1 LCVDYLLSLQANLP
15 NAQEP
20 HIEQD
25 FTDDLIKLDE
35 GDNLD
40 EDMDLMHDLFGS
52 APYKLSG
59 SPTHHDDP
67 DRQAFSGVNGSGR
80 DPNANELM
88 DVETEE
94 LSNHSLLQQ
103 PLAVGF
109 YVSTAPT
116 GPLPTWFWST
126 CPQREN
132 HCPVCFQVSTFA
144 TCVLYYCTFSLS
156 LYLKLIGL
164 TANCMVKK
172 QFIETTS
179 QFLYVIATVFV
190 FVCFVI
196 FLVRSILSVWHYI
209 VCQKL

>member
-1 LCVDYLLSLQANLP
+1 MQANLP
-15 NAQEP
+15 GPQET

-25 FTDDLIKLDE
+25 FADDLIKLDD

-40 EDMDLMHDLFGS
+40 EDMDLMRDLFGG

-59 SPTHHDDP
+59 SPTHHDEG
-67 DRQAFSGVNGSGR
+67 DRHNFSGANGCGR
-80 DPNANELM
+80 DQASELM

-116 GPLPTWFWST
+116 GPLPTWFWSS

-132 HCPVCFQVSTFA
+132 HCPVCFRVS
-144 TCVLYYCTFSLS
+144 
-156 LYLKLIGL
+156 K
-164 TANCMVKK
+164 
-172 QFIETTS
+172 
-179 QFLYVIATVFV
+179 
-190 FVCFVI
+190 
-196 FLVRSILSVWHYI
+196 
-209 VCQKL
+209 

>member
-1 LCVDYLLSLQANLP
+1 MTHVVFQANLP
-15 NAQEP
+15 NAQET

-25 FTDDLIKLDE
+25 FTDDLIKLDD

-40 EDMDLMHDLFGS
+40 EDMDLMRDIFGS
-52 APYKLSG
+52 TSYNQ
-59 SPTHHDDP
+59 PTHHDDP
-67 DRQAFSGVNGSGR
+67 DGQAFSGANGNHR
-80 DPNANELM
+80 DSNTNELM

-132 HCPVCFQVSTFA
+132 HCPVCFQVS
-144 TCVLYYCTFSLS
+144 VSLS
-156 LYLKLIGL
+156 LATIMLTSIIYL
-164 TANCMVKK
+164 
-172 QFIETTS
+172 
-179 QFLYVIATVFV
+179 
-190 FVCFVI
+190 
-196 FLVRSILSVWHYI
+196 LVVL
-209 VCQKL
+209 L